1 MGAIDHLLHVFLKP
15 IRANPANSNPFMQIT
30 TEIIGYIAA
39 TLTTVSF
46 LPQAVLTIRT
56 RDTQSLSLSMY
67 SLFTAGVLF
76 WLIYGLSI
84 SDKAII
90 LANSITFAL
99 AFSILA
105 FKIYNT
111 LRGYK

>member
-1 MGAIDHLLHVFLKP
+1 M
-15 IRANPANSNPFMQIT
+15 MQPMLIT

-56 RDTQSLSLSMY
+56 HDTEALSLSMY
-67 SLFTAGVLF
+67 SLFTAGVLL

-90 LANSITFAL
+90 LANSITFVLAL
-99 AFSILA
+99 LILA
-105 FKIYNT
+105 FKVYNT
-111 LRGYK
+111 LRGKK

>member
-1 MGAIDHLLHVFLKP
+1 MP
-15 IRANPANSNPFMQIT
+15 IT

-56 RDTQSLSLSMY
+56 RDTEALSLSMY
-67 SLFTAGVLF
+67 TLFTMGVLL
-76 WLIYGLSI
+76 WLVYGLSI

-90 LANSITFAL
+90 FANSITFAL
-99 AFSILA
+99 ALSILVV
-105 FKIYNT
+105 KIYNT
-111 LRGYK
+111 YRRNR